1 MDEEKYNYLLNF
13 GFSPLDIDDIEI
25 YNNGIYVVEFDEI
38 KKTLDFLL
46 TLDLSKKELIKIINN
61 NYSLI
66 TENVTRLLRIKEL
79 YSERIGLNN
88 KELGDLLRRNNQAF
102 SITITT
108 FNEIIDYIYSKNVS
122 PEKLKNVISKH
133 PSLVGMTLEEIK
145 KMI

>member
-46 TLDLSKKELIKIINN
+46 TLDLSKKEVVKIIMQ

-66 TENVTRLLRIKEL
+66 TENITRLLRIKEL